1 MKISLSA
8 EHSSELIGH
17 SSEDL
22 LDGGAVAEEGG
33 GDGAVSGRDV
43 VDRGGD
49 VVGDP
54 LDEEVVVLLVNALHA
69 VIDIAGGDLA
79 SEDAGGSEV
88 ETTTRIAGAHH
99 VLVVELLGGELADG
113 VLAVSTSV
121 RSVERS
127 IAGDEEVETREG
139 NKVDGELSEVAVELT
154 GVTEGAGDAGHG
166 LGDEA
171 VHVGVAGGL
180 DAEGAVADVVEGL
193 VIEDDD
199 LIAVLEELVD
209 GEGGVVGLNDGVG
222 DLGGGED
229 GEGEDHAIGV
239 LLLDLAEEKGTHTG
253 TGTTT
258 EGMGELEALELVA
271 GLGLLSERVN
281 DGLDELATL
290 GVVASGP
297 VVAGAGGGVN
307 EVVGLEHLADGLVSD
322 GVDGAGL
329 ATAVRGGEKANTDR
343 QGGHEGRIC
352 R

>member
-17 SSEDL
+17 SGEDL

-139 NKVDGELSEVAVELT
+139 NEVDGELSEVAVELT

-307 EVVGLEHLADGLVSD
+307 EVVGLEHLADWLVSD